1 MKSIT
6 RCLSVVVATLSI
18 SAVASAQSVSA
29 PVAPSS
35 AAVSATKAAVPTFG
49 LGGLGVG
56 IAIFDEAGRMKKPS
70 FWARFAPRLAG
81 PEDQSIK
88 LDGTIGITVNETVPI
103 PGTDMIRA
111 GQVQEGAYSQNNN
124 RNATSEARNS
134 KSTPPID
141 AAIIVKVNR
150 P

>member
-1 MKSIT
+1 MKYLT
-6 RCLSVVVATLSI
+6 RILSVVIATASL
-18 SAVASAQSVSA
+18 AAAASAQTTA
-29 PVAPSS
+29 AAAPKAAKPPVAMPL
-35 AAVSATKAAVPTFG
+35 FG
-49 LGGLGVG
+49 LGGVGVG
-56 IAIFDEAGRMKKPS
+56 IAIIDDAGRVKKPS
-70 FWARFAPRLAG
+70 FFARFAPRLAG

-88 LDGTIGITVNETVPI
+88 LDGTIGVTVNETVPI
-103 PGTDMIRA
+103 PGTDMIKA

-134 KSTPPID
+134 KTTPPVD